1 MNKKIPSNKYLIMV
15 GPHVENHGGISTVL
29 KTWCDAGVLKD
40 KHIKY
45 IPTTSPKAIFKSI
58 SFIRAIFRFILN
70 CSNNC
75 FGVYIHTASHNSF
88 YRKAFFILIGKIFDK
103 PIILH
108 IHSSYFYQFIN
119 KSKKLKRNV
128 IFFILARVSVV
139 IVLTHEMQSEM
150 SSILAGKKIYV
161 IRNGI
166 DFKKIKNKFNF
177 IRKQNF
183 ILYLGRYTKEK
194 GIYDLID
201 AIKIV
206 INKGYDLTL
215 NLYGEN
221 EKQKIVNYVKK
232 MKLESKILIND
243 WIDGKKKISV
253 FYQSSFIVLPSYT
266 EGIPNVIIEAMA
278 TQTPIISTEV
288 GGLKEI
294 LVDGENAII
303 IQAGNPRDLSD
314 KIIDLLNNE
323 KLRETIS
330 KNAYEYAKREFNIEI
345 IRDQLYKILNR
356 F

>member
-29 KTWCDAGVLKD
+29 KTWRDAGVLKD

-150 SSILAGKKIYV
+150 SSILEEKKIYV

-166 DFKKIKNKFNF
+166 DFKKIENKFNF

-201 AIKIV
+201 AIKMV
-206 INKGYDLTL
+206 INKGYDIKL

-221 EKQKIVNYVKK
+221 ERQKIVDYVKK
-232 MKLESKILIND
+232 RDLESKIFIND
-243 WIDGKKKISV
+243 WIDGKKKIGV
-253 FYQSSFIVLPSYT
+253 LYQSSFIVLPSYT

-278 TQTPIISTEV
+278 TQTPIIATEV

-323 KLRETIS
+323 ILRKTIS
-330 KNAYEYAKREFNIEI
+330 KNAYEYAKREFDIEI
-345 IRDQLYKILNR
+345 IRNQLYKILNR
-356 F
+356 I